1 MPDYGAGN
9 KGGRS
14 EKGSAAH
21 GREDL
26 AAHKPRMCNKKRA
39 RERVPKKGSRAR
51 IRVRRR
57 RLLAAA
63 ATFLVLVAASLIFAE
78 RGLCLLYRERLI
90 LDLLSRTRIVV

>member
-1 MPDYGAGN
+1 MPDYGADN

-39 RERVPKKGSRAR
+39 RERVPKKGLG
-51 IRVRRR
+51 RVYEYDAGV
-57 RLLAAA
+57 LAAA
-63 ATFLVLVAASLIFAE
+63 ATFLVLVALALMIAE
-78 RGLCLLYRERLI
+78 
-90 LDLLSRTRIVV
+90 